1 MLTPE
6 QNELL
11 TRVGPDTP
19 MGDMLREYWVPAC
32 RGAKLEADGAPE
44 RIRLFGE
51 NFVAFR
57 VTNGR
62 VGFMA
67 EGCPHRCASLA
78 LARNE
83 GNGLRCIFHGWKFN
97 VDGQC
102 VDTPTEPADRR
113 ERFAANVP
121 VRTHPVHEAGGIIWV
136 YLGKHR
142 DNPPRFPDYE
152 FTHLPDDHIQPTR
165 GIIKTNWLQG
175 LEALLDS
182 AHVGFLH
189 AANLG
194 SMRGREMFKDESDYM
209 LNDGA
214 PEFQFL
220 ETPYGFR
227 EGALRETGSELCY
240 ARIREVSLPFFSFIP
255 STPGGAAIVCCSIPI
270 DDVTTAQWY
279 IMYHPHQPLE
289 RDRMRSFGNTSGD
302 PDYFNSDMGDVT
314 DLWQQSREAMKDGH
328 WSGIIGRGNAYE
340 DFAVQESMGSIVDR
354 SKEFLGSCDHVII
367 RARSQLL
374 RAVNRFQKTG
384 ETSFNGQDVQ
394 FDRIRAISFAYPK
407 GGDWREIDAF
417 NPPAMA
423 AE

>member
-1 MLTPE
+1 MLTRE

-11 TRVGPDTP
+11 TRIGPGAP
-19 MGDMLREYWVPAC
+19 MGDLLREYWVPAC
-32 RGAKLEADGAPE
+32 RSAKLEVDGAPE
-44 RIRLFGE
+44 RVRLFGE

-57 VTNGR
+57 ATSGR
-62 VGFMA
+62 VGFIA
-67 EGCPHRCASLA
+67 EGCPHRCASMA

-83 GNGLRCIFHGWKFN
+83 EDGLRCIFHGWK
-97 VDGQC
+97 VSVEGKC
-102 VDTPTEPADRR
+102 VDTPTEPEERR

-121 VRTHPVHEAGGIIWV
+121 VRSHPVREAGGLIWV
-136 YLGKHR
+136 YLGKHK

-152 FTHLPDDHIQPTR
+152 FTHLPESHIQPRR

-182 AHVGFLH
+182 AHVTYLH

-194 SMRGREMFKDESDYM
+194 SPIGRQVFKAESDYM
-209 LNDGA
+209 LDNGSPA
-214 PEFQFL
+214 FEFL

-227 EGALRETGSELCY
+227 EGALREQKNNVCY

-270 DDVTTAQWY
+270 DDETTAQWY
-279 IMYHPHQPLE
+279 ILYNPHEPFEGERMGMY
-289 RDRMRSFGNTSGD
+289 GTTSGD
-302 PDYFNSDMGDVT
+302 PDYFNSDMGDRSN
-314 DLWQQSREAMKDGH
+314 LWNQDRKAMKDGH
-328 WSGIIGRGNAYE
+328 WSGIVGRGNAYE
-340 DFAVQESMGSIVDR
+340 DFAVQESMGPIVDR
-354 SKEFLGSCDHVII
+354 SREFLGSCDHVII

-374 RAVNRFQKTG
+374 RAVNHYQDSG
-384 ETSFNGQDVQ
+384 ETSFNGPEVK

-407 GGDWREIDAF
+407 GEDWKQIDAF
-417 NPPAMA
+417 NPPQMA

>member
-1 MLTPE
+1 MLTRE

-11 TRVGPDTP
+11 TRIEGDAP
-19 MGDMLREYWVPAC
+19 MGQLLREYWIPAC
-32 RGAKLEADGAPE
+32 RGAKLEPEGAPE
-44 RIRLFGE
+44 RVRLFGE

-57 VTNGR
+57 GTDGR
-62 VGFMA
+62 VGFVA

-83 GNGLRCIFHGWKFN
+83 GDGLRCIFHGWK
-97 VDGQC
+97 VSIEGKC
-102 VDTPTEPADRR
+102 VDTPTEPAHAR
-113 ERFAANVP
+113 ESFPARVP
-121 VRTHPVHEAGGIIWV
+121 VRSHPVHEAGGIIWV
-136 YLGKHR
+136 YLGKKAA
-142 DNPPRFPDYE
+142 PPRFPDYE

-194 SMRGREMFKDESDYM
+194 SMRGREIFKAESDYM

-214 PEFQFL
+214 PEFEFL

-227 EGALRETGSELCY
+227 EGAIRQTGSELCY

-279 IMYHPHQPLE
+279 IAYNPHAPLP
-289 RDRMRSFGNTSGD
+289 RDRMRTYGNTSGD
-302 PDYFNSDMGDVT
+302 PDYFNSDMGDASN
-314 DLWQQSREAMKDGH
+314 LWNQDRKAMKEGH
-328 WSGIIGRGNAYE
+328 WSGIVGRGNAYE
-340 DFAVQESMGSIVDR
+340 DFAVQESMGPIVDR
-354 SKEFLGSCDHVII
+354 SKEFLGTCDHVII
-367 RARSQLL
+367 RARSQMM
-374 RAVNRFQKTG
+374 RAVNRFRETG
-384 ETSFNGQDVQ
+384 ETSFNGPEVDFQ
-394 FDRIRAISFAYPK
+394 RIRAISFAYPK
-407 GGDWREIDAF
+407 GQDWREIDAF
-417 NPPAMA
+417 NPPQMA